1 MKLRRM
7 GYSEKRAD
15 GSKASKKSAKW
26 YGVFVDFN
34 GVLRRLPLFGDRRA
48 SEAMARNIDRLN
60 SLRSSND
67 TLPPDLA
74 RAVDEMPA
82 GILARLAKWDI
93 VRSERAA
100 SSKPLA
106 DHVEDWKAALL
117 AKGNTPQYAVLSAN
131 RVKRIV

>member
-7 GYSEKRAD
+7 GYSTTDAAGIKSNA
-15 GSKASKKSAKW
+15 KSAKW

-34 GVLRRLPLFGDRRA
+34 GGLRRLPLFEDRRA
-48 SEAMARNIDRLN
+48 SDAMARIIDRLN

-82 GILARLAKWDI
+82 GILAKLAGWDI
-93 VRSERAA
+93 VRPE
-100 SSKPLA
+100 
-106 DHVEDWKAALL
+106 KAAT
-117 AKGNTPQYAVLSAN
+117 AKP
-131 RVKRIV
+131 